1 MHVHLRIYFCW
12 NTFFFFFFT
21 AGLQMFI
28 HACYHSFFWTVVVAA
43 LTSMSLKIC
52 LEEPECSN
60 LGWRFTMIL
69 RIVSLLLMAGL

>member
-1 MHVHLRIYFCW
+1 MNVHLRMYMSAG
-12 NTFFFFFFT
+12 TLLFFFFP
-21 AGLQMFI
+21 AGIQMFI

-43 LTSMSLKIC
+43 LITMLLKIC

-60 LGWRFTMIL
+60 LGWRISMIL